1 MILTDYRRMIE
12 LLIEKSVVNSYEQL
26 LEIYTLHLQIKQ
38 LVEQFSILQN
48 NILLGIVIH
57 CN

>member
-1 MILTDYRRMIE
+1 MIE

-26 LEIYTLHLQIKQ
+26 LEFYTLHLQLRQ
-38 LVEQFSILQN
+38 LIEQFGVLQN